1 MDLRASATEAENVA
15 ASFRLFRAPLPENE
29 AEITDLIADLYNIS
43 SSLRRLDSLSKD
55 RSRGRNWRVVQRD
68 VVLLQSSLKY
78 TIEDILGF
86 FHRLNGGAAP
96 PEKYRETWRTIELYF
111 WEESKTSLGM
121 RLARYRGFLG
131 ELSDVM
137 QK

>member
-111 WEESKTSLGM
+111 WEESKTSLRM